1 MIKSRDTFQFF
12 CIKKYFWKIIF
23 RGGFMKDNINALDE
37 INKGATMGMDAI
49 DDILD
54 KVKSNSFKKMIE
66 KQYQEYDKISKHI
79 NEIYNNY
86 NEYKEPHE
94 INIVNKIM
102 TNMSIEM
109 KTLTDKSDSKIAELL
124 LQGTN
129 MGIIEGRKILNNK
142 KLDNEVKDILKD
154 YVTMQEKC
162 VENLKEY
169 L

>member
-1 MIKSRDTFQFF
+1 MN
-12 CIKKYFWKIIF
+12 
-23 RGGFMKDNINALDE
+23 DNVNALDE

-49 DDILD
+49 NDIKD
-54 KVKSNSFKKMIE
+54 KISSAKFKNIVE
-66 KQYQEYDKISKHI
+66 KQYKEYKKISNHI
-79 NEIYNNY
+79 NEIYSNY
-86 NEYKEPHE
+86 NDEKEPHE
-94 INIVNKIM
+94 TNMINKIM

-124 LQGTN
+124 MQGTN
-129 MGIIEGRKILNNK
+129 MGIIEGRRILNNK
-142 KLDNEVKDILKD
+142 DLDKEVSDILKE

>member
-1 MIKSRDTFQFF
+1 MN
-12 CIKKYFWKIIF
+12 
-23 RGGFMKDNINALDE
+23 DNVNALDE

-49 DDILD
+49 NDIKD
-54 KVKSNSFKKMIE
+54 KISSAKFKNIVE
-66 KQYQEYDKISKHI
+66 KQYKEYKKISNHI
-79 NEIYNNY
+79 NEIYSNY
-86 NEYKEPHE
+86 NDEKEPHE
-94 INIVNKIM
+94 TNMINKIM

-124 LQGTN
+124 MQGTN
-129 MGIIEGRKILNNK
+129 MGIIEGRRILNNK
-142 KLDNEVKDILKD
+142 DLDKEVSDILRE

>member
-1 MIKSRDTFQFF
+1 MN
-12 CIKKYFWKIIF
+12 
-23 RGGFMKDNINALDE
+23 DNVNALDE

-49 DDILD
+49 NDIKD
-54 KVKSNSFKKMIE
+54 KISSAKFKNIVE
-66 KQYQEYDKISKHI
+66 KQYKEYKKISNHI
-79 NEIYNNY
+79 NEIYSNY
-86 NEYKEPHE
+86 NDEKEPHE
-94 INIVNKIM
+94 TNMINKIM

-124 LQGTN
+124 MQGTN
-129 MGIIEGRKILNNK
+129 IGIIEGRRILNNK
-142 KLDNEVKDILKD
+142 DLDKEVSDILKE

>member
-1 MIKSRDTFQFF
+1 
-12 CIKKYFWKIIF
+12 
-23 RGGFMKDNINALDE
+23 MKDNINALDE